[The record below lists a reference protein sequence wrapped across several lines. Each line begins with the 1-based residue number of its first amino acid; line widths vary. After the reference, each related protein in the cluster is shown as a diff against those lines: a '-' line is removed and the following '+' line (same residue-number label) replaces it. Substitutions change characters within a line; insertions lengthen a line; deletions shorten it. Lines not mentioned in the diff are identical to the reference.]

1 MKFIFSTIF
10 FLLFFNFSTK
20 SCQDNIIILEL
31 NTGNW
36 AEEISWSITDSLG
49 AVLDSSDQVYLN
61 FSNYIDTLCIPD
73 GCYDF
78 NMYDSYGDGWQGGSY
93 NLIDSINNVI
103 SSGGLQGAYY
113 FGFHSFSVN
122 QGNQCPV
129 TGCTEINSHNYNPLA
144 TIDDGSCQVIS
155 DNVELLYNWQ
165 GDSLPVS
172 SIGGQYTEVYGFV
185 YDDKEYAVIGTTL
198 GTHIIDVTNPFNSQ
212 EVSYIA
218 GANQGNI
225 IHRDYHVL
233 DNYLYAVCDQ
243 GPSTLQIID
252 FSYLPDSTSLV
263 YDSDQLINTMHNI
276 FIDTL
281 HRKLYTTGGPVYDL
295 TDPVN
300 PIFLF
305 DMGFSCHDM
314 YIEDNIGYFN
324 RGTAGM
330 YVYDLTNNTPQNM
343 GFIDTYPYQGYNH
356 SGWLSYN
363 DSIYVFADET
373 HGTHLKV
380 ADVSN
385 YNNITVLSTLT
396 SGTAPNAIPHN
407 LIIKDDYLYI
417 SYYHDGLQI
426 FDISD
431 PYNPIKV
438 GYYDT
443 YSPNNHNGY
452 AGAWGVYPLLP
463 SGIILVSDIQSGL
476 FVLKFTNN
484 NISICDGDSVFLESN
499 YQTEED
505 LYIDVLFDSLG
516 YEDIVVTNL
525 SVLSNSFYSDTVSVF
540 SGDSVQIFS
549 NYYNTQGNYMDTID
563 NQNGCDSIIDIF
575 LRVDPVLSQNISICE
590 GDVFFA
596 QGNYQNNTG
605 VFYDTISS
613 STIDTLLITNLNVY
627 ENYLI
632 DTTIIINEGDS
643 IWFSNNYVS
652 DQGIYVDTINTV
664 NGCDSIL
671 FTTLIVQALNNIE
684 SNLNEVNFYP
694 NPAKDYLNICS
705 NNINYYDYIRVYN
718 NLGNSINFEKQ
729 FQENCLKLFFTQPHR
744 GVYYILLK
752 NNEEQQLIYKIVIH

>member
-1 MKFIFSTIF
+1 MSITHANFLTQVRNYTEVSSTILSDTVINRF
-10 FLLFFNFSTK
+10 VINAENRIFKTVDSDDKKFYATSETTSGNRYITVPSGTR
-20 SCQDNIIILEL
+20 IIRYIQV
-31 NTGNW
+31 
-36 AEEISWSITDSLG
+36 TDPTT
-49 AVLDSSDQVYLN
+49 SDQVYLN

-185 YDDKEYAVIGTTL
+185 YDNKEYAVIGTTL

-305 DMGFSCHDM
+305 DEIGSHLDKQNRQILLDMINRFEIQFFLTGTDKNLFS
-314 YIEDNIGYFN
+314 F
-324 RGTAGM
+324 
-330 YVYDLTNNTPQNM
+330 VSTNAQ
-343 GFIDTYPYQGYNH
+343 FY
-356 SGWLSYN
+356 
-363 DSIYVFADET
+363 
-373 HGTHLKV
+373 
-380 ADVSN
+380 
-385 YNNITVLSTLT
+385 NIT
-396 SGTAPNAIPHN
+396 
-407 LIIKDDYLYI
+407 
-417 SYYHDGLQI
+417 
-426 FDISD
+426 
-431 PYNPIKV
+431 
-438 GYYDT
+438 
-443 YSPNNHNGY
+443 
-452 AGAWGVYPLLP
+452 
-463 SGIILVSDIQSGL
+463 
-476 FVLKFTNN
+476 
-484 NISICDGDSVFLESN
+484 NI
-499 YQTEED
+499 
-505 LYIDVLFDSLG
+505 
-516 YEDIVVTNL
+516 
-525 SVLSNSFYSDTVSVF
+525 
-540 SGDSVQIFS
+540 
-549 NYYNTQGNYMDTID
+549 
-563 NQNGCDSIIDIF
+563 
-575 LRVDPVLSQNISICE
+575 
-590 GDVFFA
+590 
-596 QGNYQNNTG
+596 
-605 VFYDTISS
+605 
-613 STIDTLLITNLNVY
+613 
-627 ENYLI
+627 
-632 DTTIIINEGDS
+632 
-643 IWFSNNYVS
+643 
-652 DQGIYVDTINTV
+652 
-664 NGCDSIL
+664 
-671 FTTLIVQALNNIE
+671 
-684 SNLNEVNFYP
+684 
-694 NPAKDYLNICS
+694 
-705 NNINYYDYIRVYN
+705 
-718 NLGNSINFEKQ
+718 
-729 FQENCLKLFFTQPHR
+729 
-744 GVYYILLK
+744 
-752 NNEEQQLIYKIVIH
+752 